1 MRDLNVKQIE
11 ALTEPRT
18 YRVSKSL
25 YLQIGPTG
33 TKAWLFRYT
42 KDGRAHGMGLGPLDL
57 VTLAEARDRTLTCR
71 KLLLDGIDPLEE
83 RRGKRL
89 QTRLAAAGKIT
100 FHSCAERYIDAH
112 AAGWRNRKHRQQWTN
127 TLTTYA
133 YPAIGDLPVGAIDTG
148 LIMKIIEPI
157 WQTKTE
163 TASRLRGRIE
173 SILDWAKARHY
184 RTGENPAR
192 WRGHLDQLLAARS
205 KVAPTNHHAAL
216 SYAELPAFMTQLRQ
230 HSGAAARCLEFTIL
244 TAARSGEARGARWSE
259 FDLDAHTW
267 TVPAERTKAG
277 KAHTV
282 PLSEH
287 ARTILAGLPRSGD
300 YLFENGRAGKPM
312 GGTTLTLMLREM
324 NRGDIKVHGFRSTF
338 RDWAAEQTHHQ
349 NHVVEMALAHAIGD
363 KVEAAYRR
371 GDLLAKRRELMQD
384 WARYCAS

>member
-157 WQTKTE
+157 WRTKTE

-205 KVAPTNHHAAL
+205 KSCPDQPSRGAVLRQVAGVHDTVAPAQRRCGAVSGIHD
-216 SYAELPAFMTQLRQ
+216 PDRGPLR
-230 HSGAAARCLEFTIL
+230 R
-244 TAARSGEARGARWSE
+244 
-259 FDLDAHTW
+259 DA
-267 TVPAERTKAG
+267 
-277 KAHTV
+277 
-282 PLSEH
+282 
-287 ARTILAGLPRSGD
+287 
-300 YLFENGRAGKPM
+300 
-312 GGTTLTLMLREM
+312 
-324 NRGDIKVHGFRSTF
+324 
-338 RDWAAEQTHHQ
+338 
-349 NHVVEMALAHAIGD
+349 
-363 KVEAAYRR
+363 
-371 GDLLAKRRELMQD
+371 RRELVRVRSGRAHLDGTGRADQGRQGAHGAAQRARPD
-384 WARYCAS
+384 DPRGIPPLWRLPLLERTSRATRWAAWL